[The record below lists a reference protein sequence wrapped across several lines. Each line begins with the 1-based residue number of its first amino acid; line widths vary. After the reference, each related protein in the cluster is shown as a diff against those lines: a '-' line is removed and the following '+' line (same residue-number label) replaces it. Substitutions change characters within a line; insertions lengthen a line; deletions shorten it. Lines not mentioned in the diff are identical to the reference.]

1 MKKLF
6 VVCLAV
12 LLTGCG
18 NRKAV
23 DRTKKPSCWATSTDA
38 GRKAYEQGR
47 CGEAEKF
54 FNIAIA
60 IQENTQN
67 TPGAEHPQVAVALNI
82 FAAYAE
88 AADFDPT

>member
-23 DRTKKPSCWATSTDA
+23 DRTSNPSRWATSTDA

-54 FNIAIA
+54 FNIAI
-60 IQENTQN
+60 QENTQN
-67 TPGAEHPQVAVALNI
+67 TPGAEHPQVAVALNTLA
-82 FAAYAE
+82 AAYAE